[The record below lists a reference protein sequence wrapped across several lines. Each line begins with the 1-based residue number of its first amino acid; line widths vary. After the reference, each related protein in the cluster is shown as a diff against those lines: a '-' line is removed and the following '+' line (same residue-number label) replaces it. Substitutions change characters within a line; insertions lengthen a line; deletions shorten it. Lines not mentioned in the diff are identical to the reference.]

1 MEVNT
6 IPREENSRDSIDR
19 RSLLR
24 PLDTLIFLREPQWP
38 LVEVRRPI
46 SIRILPTPIL
56 LDQSCE
62 VPYVPTSKGTIK
74 RMLEIADV
82 GPKDVVYDLGCG
94 DGRILIMAA
103 ELFNARKAVGYEIR
117 KDLYKDAL
125 QEIESQNLRKKITV
139 INEDLFDADLS
150 EATVITL
157 YLTYGANKKLRPKLE
172 REARPGT
179 KIVSHNFEI
188 PGWQP
193 TRKESHQGD
202 TIYLYI
208 IPDSSQALKTNKK
221 LNTDI
226 LKLQKIL
233 HMDYLELENIF
244 THMHNGQCILINGKY
259 VYCRGYMEEKAIISV
274 WTNPIDET
282 RAKCLFNAPIA
293 LSSRKESQEACL
305 SRQPNQE
312 AFPIVHLDDSLACL
326 SETAKEGSD
335 LR

>member
-1 MEVNT
+1 
-6 IPREENSRDSIDR
+6 
-19 RSLLR
+19 
-24 PLDTLIFLREPQWP
+24 
-38 LVEVRRPI
+38 
-46 SIRILPTPIL
+46 
-56 LDQSCE
+56 
-62 VPYVPTSKGTIK
+62 
-74 RMLEIADV
+74 MLEIADV

-94 DGRILIMAA
+94 DGRILIMATK
-103 ELFNARKAVGYEIR
+103 LFNARKAIGYEIR
-117 KDLYKDAL
+117 KHLHKETVR
-125 QEIESQNLRKKITV
+125 QIESQNLRKKITV
-139 INEDLFDADLS
+139 INGDLFDADLS

-193 TRKESHQGD
+193 ARKESHQGD

-221 LNTDI
+221 LNTNI

-233 HMDYLELENIF
+233 RMDYLELENIF

-282 RAKCLFNAPIA
+282 GAKCLFNAPIA
-293 LSSRKESQEACL
+293 LSSRKESQEAHL
-305 SRQPNQE
+305 SRQPNQQ
-312 AFPIVHLDDSLACL
+312 AFPIVHRDNSLACL
-326 SETAKEGSD
+326 PETAKTEAS
-335 LR
+335 